1 MALWRECA
9 YFLNF
14 RAWAAFGSCRGY
26 CLISCWLPADIVVAP
41 LLKPLGWQSLEIRL
55 WLLRVH
61 LKGRHMCR
69 NNIMIWWQKKIFK
82 CQSCPITAFKDQ
94 KSSIEIFLSKPINM
108 VVVQSLRCVWLF
120 VTTWTAGHQASLSF
134 TISWSLLKL
143 MCIESVIPSN
153 HFILC
158 CPLLLLP
165 SIFPS
170 IRVSSNE
177 SALHIRWPK
186 YWSFS
191 FSISPSNEYSG
202 LLSFRIDW
210 FDLLAVQETLR
221 SLLQHHKK
229 HQFFGAQPSLWS
241 TSHIHTWLLEKP

>member
-170 IRVSSNE
+170 IGVFSNDFTVC
-177 SALHIRWPK
+177 IRWQK
-186 YWSFS
+186 VL
-191 FSISPSNEYSG
+191 E
-202 LLSFRIDW
+202 
-210 FDLLAVQETLR
+210 
-221 SLLQHHKK
+221 LQ
-229 HQFFGAQPSLWS
+229 HQFFQ
-241 TSHIHTWLLEKP
+241 